1 MQIADGV
8 CCETGEVFFRNLV
21 ERLARAL
28 QVQYTFV
35 SELTRGGS
43 HFRSRAFWERGRLG
57 ENFEVPLEGTPC
69 CDVLRGKPS
78 FYPDRLQQCFP
89 EDRVLVDWRA
99 RSYGGVPMI
108 DHSGRVVGHF
118 AFVHD
123 EPIAEAEAVLAVMNI
138 FAKRAAVEIDRQAA
152 DEARRRV
159 EARLQGIIEH
169 AADAI
174 LSFDP
179 EARIDLA
186 NPSAA
191 RVLRCRTEDLVGRSL
206 WEFTAESGASA
217 LRAALAHLAE
227 APGSRVF
234 AGENEGLEARRA
246 DGELFRFESSIS
258 RSDAGASPRFTLIFR
273 DLEARREEERELA
286 RLRRQTEALRDEID
300 ALHGFDEIV
309 GASPALRD
317 VLRQVEL
324 VAATDATVLIRG
336 ESGTG
341 KELVARAVHARSP
354 RSAAALVK
362 VSCAAI
368 PAGLLESELF
378 GHERGAFTGA
388 TERRSGRF
396 ELAHQGTIFLDE
408 IGELPAEAQVK
419 LLRVLQ
425 EREFER
431 VGGQVTLRADVR
443 VIAATNRD
451 LEGAIAEGRFREDLF
466 YRLHVFPVLLPP
478 LRERPDDIPL
488 LAQYFVARH
497 APRIGRRAIA
507 VAPAALARLSAYP
520 WPGNVRELENVIERA
535 LILAPAEAEE
545 IGAGLLDSLL
555 TGAPVPGASP
565 GQAQRAPTRAA
576 PAAEPGSA
584 LTLEELER
592 RHIEAT
598 LGEVDWRI
606 EGPGGGAERLGLAP
620 STLRSRLQKLGIRRS

>member
-35 SELTRGGS
+35 SELTRGDS

-57 ENFEVPLEGTPC
+57 ENFEVPLAGTPC

-108 DHSGRVVGHF
+108 DHAGRVVGHF

-123 EPIAEAEAVLAVMNI
+123 EPIENAEAVLAVMNI
-138 FAKRAAVEIDRQAA
+138 FARRAAVEIDRQAA

-159 EARLQGIIEH
+159 EAHLQGIIEH

-179 EARIDLA
+179 EGRIDLA

-191 RVLRCRTEDLVGRSL
+191 
-206 WEFTAESGASA
+206 AGASA
-217 LRAALAHLAE
+217 LRAAIAHLAE

-258 RSDAGASPRFTLIFR
+258 RSDAGTSPHFTLIFR

-286 RLRRQTEALRDEID
+286 RLRRQTEALREEIE

-341 KELVARAVHARSP
+341 KELVARAIHARSP

-362 VSCAAI
+362 VNCAAI

-378 GHERGAFTGA
+378 GHEKGAFTGA
-388 TERRSGRF
+388 TERRTGRF

-451 LEGAIAEGRFREDLF
+451 LERAIAEGRFREDLF

-478 LRERPDDIPL
+478 LRERPGDIAL

-535 LILAPAEAEE
+535 LILAPAEAEA

-555 TGAPVPGASP
+555 TGAPVPGTSP
-565 GQAQRAPTRAA
+565 GQAQRALRAA

-584 LTLEELER
+584 LTLKELER